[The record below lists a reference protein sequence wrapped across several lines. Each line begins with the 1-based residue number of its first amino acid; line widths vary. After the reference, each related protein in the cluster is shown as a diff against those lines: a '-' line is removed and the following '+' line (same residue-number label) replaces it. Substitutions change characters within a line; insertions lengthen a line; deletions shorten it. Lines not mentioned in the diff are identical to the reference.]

1 MSRRKPQEDDSEA
14 DVGEQRV
21 CGKTK
26 HLCRVDKIRHAAN
39 LERDKDAQGVSSA
52 SALAHAV
59 LGFPIIVPASVYN
72 WSMTLSSALVGA
84 LRSFNRM
91 DPMARAGM
99 LPIADG
105 SDFVKRVMS
114 SPSNQSQAPAGSG
127 SPPLDGAAVSQTQ
140 RELVEEAGESI
151 QKAKLDPY
159 VFSPP
164 GMD

>member
-1 MSRRKPQEDDSEA
+1 MFRRKPQERDSEA

-26 HLCRVDKIRHAAN
+26 HLRRVDKIRHAAN
-39 LERDKDAQGVSSA
+39 LERDKDTQKVSSIP
-52 SALAHAV
+52 ALAHAA
-59 LGFPIIVPASVYN
+59 LGFLIIAPAPVYN

>member
-1 MSRRKPQEDDSEA
+1 MNK
-14 DVGEQRV
+14 V
-21 CGKTK
+21 
-26 HLCRVDKIRHAAN
+26 RHAAN
-39 LERDKDAQGVSSA
+39 LECDKDTQKVSSIP
-52 SALAHAV
+52 ALAHAA
-59 LGFPIIVPASVYN
+59 LGFLIIAPDPVYN

-91 DPMARAGM
+91 DPLARAGM

-105 SDFVKRVMS
+105 ADFVKRVMS

-127 SPPLDGAAVSQTQ
+127 SPPLDGAAVSQTH
-140 RELVEEAGESI
+140 RELVEEAGDSI
-151 QKAKLDPY
+151 QNAKLDPY

>member
-1 MSRRKPQEDDSEA
+1 
-14 DVGEQRV
+14 
-21 CGKTK
+21 
-26 HLCRVDKIRHAAN
+26 VDKIRHAAN

-127 SPPLDGAAVSQTQ
+127 SPLDGAAVSQTQ
-140 RELVEEAGESI
+140 RELVEEAGGSI